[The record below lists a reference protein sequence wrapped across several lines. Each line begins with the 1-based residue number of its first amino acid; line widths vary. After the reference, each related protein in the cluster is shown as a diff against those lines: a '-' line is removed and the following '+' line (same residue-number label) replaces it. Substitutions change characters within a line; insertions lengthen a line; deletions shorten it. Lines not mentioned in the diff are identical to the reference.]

1 MLFRFRTASLRARAS
16 LLFPGVSELQS
27 SSLLFLRIRL
37 LLKKVMAMS
46 IVQLG
51 AVLNVAVWKR
61 QFISECFCFSD
72 TVKKKSLNIFNC
84 YVAELSELKVG
95 LGIKKVCTV
104 TISSA

>member
-16 LLFPGVSELQS
+16 LLFPRVSELQS

-51 AVLNVAVWKR
+51 AVLNVAVVEKAVYFGMLLFLR
-61 QFISECFCFSD
+61 YC
-72 TVKKKSLNIFNC
+72 KKEVFIFNC